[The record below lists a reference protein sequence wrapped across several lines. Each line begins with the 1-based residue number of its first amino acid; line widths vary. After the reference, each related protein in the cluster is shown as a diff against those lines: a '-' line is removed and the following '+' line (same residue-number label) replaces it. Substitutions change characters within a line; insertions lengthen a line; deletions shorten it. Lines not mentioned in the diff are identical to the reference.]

1 MNPASRHEFFRR
13 LAALDPHPETEL
25 KYSSPFELLVAKS
38 SYATDLRGQ
47 LLRLDGADRYDN
59 KPLKFNGH
67 NSKVVS
73 IPLGP
78 ILEGEPVN
86 PDEPPIC

>member
-1 MNPASRHEFFRR
+1 MKS
-13 LAALDPHPETEL
+13 L
-25 KYSSPFELLVAKS
+25 KELVAKS

-67 NSKVVS
+67 NSKVVT
-73 IPLGP
+73 IPLSP

-86 PDEPPIC
+86 PDEPPI